1 MTVSPG
7 EDSADLLYLAFMQR
21 INKEVAI
28 ETNHPHPQHLLFFL
42 KAFSFIEQF

>member
-7 EDSADLLYLAFMQR
+7 EDSADLLYLAFMRR

-28 ETNHPHPQHLLFFL
+28 EANHPHPQHL
-42 KAFSFIEQF
+42 SFKDF